1 MPVRPIQALAA
12 RPGARQQRLIAVAGV
27 TLLLAACATPTAP
40 PRTASVSDPAALLAA
55 VRRAGAHDNS
65 VLQVHPL
72 RSPGVAAL
80 VTQADAAAAQ
90 GDYTAAARLLDH
102 ALRFEPHAPDLLQA
116 RAEMAL
122 AQGDWTLAQQL
133 ARQALR
139 RGPRFGALCAR
150 GWQTLAEV
158 ARVQR
163 DAALQAQAGQRVAAC
178 RKSDPPPER

>member
-1 MPVRPIQALAA
+1 
-12 RPGARQQRLIAVAGV
+12 
-27 TLLLAACATPTAP
+27 
-40 PRTASVSDPAALLAA
+40 
-55 VRRAGAHDNS
+55 

-80 VTQADAAAAQ
+80 VTQAHTVAAQ
-90 GDYTAAARLLDH
+90 GDYAGAARLLDR
-102 ALRFEPHAPDLLQA
+102 ALQFEPHAPDLLQT

-122 AQGDWTLAQQL
+122 AQGDWALAQQL

-163 DAALQAQAGQRVAAC
+163 DAATQAQAEQRVVAC
-178 RKSDPPPER
+178 RKSDPLPE

>member
-1 MPVRPIQALAA
+1 MPMPSR
-12 RPGARQQRLIAVAGV
+12 VAM
-27 TLLLAACATPTAP
+27 
-40 PRTASVSDPAALLAA
+40 LAA
-55 VRRAGAHDNS
+55 VRAAGARDNS

-80 VTQADAAAAQ
+80 MAQAHTLAAQ
-90 GDYTAAARLLDH
+90 GDYAGAASLLDR
-102 ALRFEPHAPDLLQA
+102 ASRFEPHAPDILQT

-133 ARQALR
+133 AQQALR

-158 ARVQR
+158 ARAQR

-178 RKSDPPPER
+178 RKSDPPSES